1 MAGGTLMSRL
11 VSHAA
16 FFCLFF
22 FSPQNILVREPE
34 ANTKKKKKKPRFW
47 WGTTRGVCPEIKG
60 TPPLSAKGQKT
71 QQPGKCSV
79 AMPAFLLVLFIYF

>member
-34 ANTKKKKKKPRFW
+34 ANTKKKKKK
-47 WGTTRGVCPEIKG
+47 K
-60 TPPLSAKGQKT
+60 KKT
-71 QQPGKCSV
+71 QI
-79 AMPAFLLVLFIYF
+79 LVGDNTGCLS